1 MVFDNSAWTLSQ
13 IRILNANM
21 VCVRALCVF
30 FSICFCFVWVI
41 FFLCLS
47 FQSKA
52 FLLFSWC
59 VLRFRFLCKYFM
71 SNIHRLGFSQRQDTQ
86 MNEKTSTNFKM
97 NTNQII
103 NLHRRSQT
111 NVYTQTPLK
120 FCYYYYYYYFQF
132 NEAGFPLKF
141 AFFFSLSHHS
151 EFLFQSMAS
160 LFASVSFN
168 SVYPFYFTTSFA
180 QRQPPLTP
188 KAQDRSKQGSAWKHE
203 NPQEKKT
210 NKYFALSMKIDEK
223 NRSHRMW

>member
-141 AFFFSLSHHS
+141 AFFFSLSPFGVS
-151 EFLFQSMAS
+151 FSIDGFTICQRIFQFCLSFLFHNF
-160 LFASVSFN
+160 LR
-168 SVYPFYFTTSFA
+168 TTA
-180 QRQPPLTP
+180 T
-188 KAQDRSKQGSAWKHE
+188 AADAEGS
-203 NPQEKKT
+203 
-210 NKYFALSMKIDEK
+210 
-223 NRSHRMW
+223 R